1 MIVIDNLLML
11 CLLICAMVS
20 KGIGVSIVNP
30 ITALDYQYSDLCIR
44 PLSFTIPF
52 TVSLITPSHRPSSQL
67 VRYFIDVMKT
77 TLANYPKQLTHAF
90 TR

>member
-11 CLLICAMVS
+11 CLLNRITRQLIMETQSAASICAMVS

-52 TVSLITPSHRPSSQL
+52 YGEFDHTISSPPHHNL
-67 VRYFIDVMKT
+67 CAILLM
-77 TLANYPKQLTHAF
+77 
-90 TR
+90 